1 MEEVSVFS
9 SCPSAVVGCS
19 GWIPKK
25 RKDSRKIVLK
35 ADRDIAET
43 TLLAS
48 AWTAGMVRE
57 GCVFALI
64 PCRFLLTQ

>member
-1 MEEVSVFS
+1 MEEVPVFS
-9 SCPSAVVGCS
+9 ACPSSAVVGCS
-19 GWIPKK
+19 GWIPKR

-48 AWTAGMVRE
+48 AWTAGMVRRD
-57 GCVFALI
+57 VYLH
-64 PCRFLLTQ
+64 